1 MNAYR
6 ITLQKTVLL
15 QTEVEVYAPTKDAAF
30 DMAVTEGMDIDTACW
45 GHCST
50 EDYGVIDITEVEE
63 DPEDAYDWLEDPCN
77 PASRHHY

>member
-30 DMAVTEGMDIDTACW
+30 DTAVTEGMDIDTAQW
-45 GHCST
+45 DHCST

-63 DPEDAYDWLEDPCN
+63 DPEDDYDWMEDPCN